1 MLAMTLLLL
10 VEYLWFKKR
19 LQSGLVKEGLVRR
32 CDSCGRE
39 AESYYEDRGFVI
51 CVDCFKARRAEDAD
65 REYWKEKARMYLERT
80 ERKNW
85 RTR

>member
-1 MLAMTLLLL
+1 MTLFLL
-10 VEYLWFKKR
+10 VESLWFKKR
-19 LQSGLVKEGLVRR
+19 LQRRLVEEGPLRR

-39 AESYYEDRGFVI
+39 AESYYEDRGVVI
-51 CVDCFKARRAEDAD
+51 CRDCFKARRAEDAD
-65 REYWKEKARMYLERT
+65 RDYWKEKARMYLERT